1 MAEPSQPTATG
12 PTAHL
17 DARMDAPPRLTIA
30 VLTKNEAARIERCL
44 RSAAF
49 ADELIVVDSGSSD
62 DTVARARGLGAQVF
76 VHADWQGF
84 AVQRNRLLAHAGGDC
99 IFFLDADE
107 EITLALQSELQD
119 AVRSGFQGVGC
130 VRWRVVAFGRELRHF
145 RSQAPVERL
154 FRRTALQRFDGAV
167 HERALLAGEPLPR
180 RVFDAPLLHYSRD
193 SVRSSLEKLTQY
205 AMLGAAKRQQAG
217 KPGGVLIGLGYGAS
231 VFLRLYVFKLGFL
244 GGAPGFL
251 FCWFIALECFLRCA
265 AQRYDGANLSDSVGR

>member
-1 MAEPSQPTATG
+1 MEPSQPSVSDPA
-12 PTAHL
+12 
-17 DARMDAPPRLTIA
+17 ARSETSPRLTIA
-30 VLTKNEAARIERCL
+30 VLTKDEAGRIARCL

-62 DTVARARGLGAQVF
+62 DTVAIARSHGAQVF

-84 AVQRNRLLAHAGGDC
+84 AVQRNRLLSHAGGDYV
-99 IFFLDADE
+99 FFLDADE
-107 EITLALQSELQD
+107 EITPALQRELQA
-119 AVRSGFQGVGC
+119 AVRSNFDGVGC

-154 FRRTALQRFDGAV
+154 FRRARLQRFDGAV

-180 RVFDAPLLHYSRD
+180 RVFEAPLLHYSRD

-205 AMLGAAKRQQAG
+205 AMLGAAKRERAG
-217 KPGGVLIGLGYGAS
+217 KRGGVLVGLGYGAS

-244 GGAPGFL
+244 GGGPGFL
-251 FCWFIALECFLRCA
+251 FCWFIALECFFRCA
-265 AQRYDGANLSDSVGR
+265 AQQYDAALSDTVGR